1 MKKIKIKGYEE
12 FQRLKEDFLKL
23 EKDGGNLP
31 LYILYGAGEEYVFSF
46 DKLGQIENFVLFL
59 KNSIKKCRGFVTIS
73 IVCAN
78 ELSIMD
84 LQRIAIFGKG
94 QKKIKGV
101 KLRLVRYTKYDWY
114 EVMLG
119 A

>member
-1 MKKIKIKGYEE
+1 MKKIKLKGYEE
-12 FQRLKEDFLKL
+12 FQQLKTDLLKL

-31 LYILYGAGEEYVFSF
+31 TYILYGAGEEYVFKF
-46 DKLGQIENFVLFL
+46 DKLGEVENFVLFL
-59 KNSIKKCRGFVTIS
+59 KNSIKKCKGFVTIS
-73 IVCAN
+73 IVCEN
-78 ELSIMD
+78 ELSVMD

-101 KLRLVRYTKYDWY
+101 KLRLVRFSKYDWY
-114 EVMLG
+114 EVSLG